1 MDEIIIRIS
10 TVNEPDMM
18 EISEPTQKLI
28 QDLVDSMIEEDVK
41 HFLGEEHTC
50 KQN

>member
-18 EISEPTQKLI
+18 EISEPMQKLI

-41 HFLGEEHTC
+41 VFFKEEQEC
-50 KQN
+50 RQS